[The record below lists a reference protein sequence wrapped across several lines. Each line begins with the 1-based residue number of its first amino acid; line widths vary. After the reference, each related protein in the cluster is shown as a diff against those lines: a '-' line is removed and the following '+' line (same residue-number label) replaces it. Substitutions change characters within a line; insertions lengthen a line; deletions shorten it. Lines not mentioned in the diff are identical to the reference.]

1 MINGTDTPTHYTS
14 DDVKNVGENHF
25 RLNLGMGFGLDIV
38 LLYSSSLAF
47 RSYDGNLLD
56 LISAYVGDDNVF
68 YNSNKGDTVTKEA
81 LLSAFRQ
88 TAALFGFVLTG
99 QLIDRRDDDPA
110 MI

>member
-1 MINGTDTPTHYTS
+1 MNRRREY
-14 DDVKNVGENHF
+14 N
-25 RLNLGMGFGLDIV
+25 
-38 LLYSSSLAF
+38 
-47 RSYDGNLLD
+47 
-56 LISAYVGDDNVF
+56 ISAYVGDDNVF